1 MRKIKPRQYI
11 DEFYPGS
18 GITTATVGNWLKK
31 GKIQGEKTPT
41 GNWLV
46 IVDDDQPSSNIESL
60 LSFLE
65 S

>member
-18 GITTATVGNWLKK
+18 GLTTATICNWLKK
-31 GKIQGEKTPT
+31 GRIPGEKTPS
-41 GNWLV
+41 GCWLITV
-46 IVDDDQPSSNIESL
+46 EDDQPSSKVDSL